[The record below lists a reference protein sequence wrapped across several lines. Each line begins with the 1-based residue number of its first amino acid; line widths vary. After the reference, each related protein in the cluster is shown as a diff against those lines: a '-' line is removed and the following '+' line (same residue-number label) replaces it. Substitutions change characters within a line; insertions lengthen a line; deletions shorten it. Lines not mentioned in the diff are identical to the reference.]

1 MGLRLACCADCVGAV
16 GVRPE
21 EERNDA

>member
-1 MGLRLACCADCVGAV
+1 MGLRLACCADCGGAV